1 MPKPGREFEAN
12 RRTARFPLQFSPTF
26 MSTLGREFEAK
37 RRTAYR
43 VMSTFASLDKVT
55 VISAIGERFY
65 KHLAVLPS
73 EAGIGDAFAIDKVI
87 ARSNGLVPTNEV
99 ALDHYPSNG

>member
-1 MPKPGREFEAN
+1 MSKPKRELEAN
-12 RRTARFPLQFSPTF
+12 RPN
-26 MSTLGREFEAK
+26 
-37 RRTAYR
+37 AYR
-43 VMSTFASLDKVT
+43 VMRTSASLDKVT

-73 EAGIGDAFAIDKVI
+73 EAGIGDAFAVDEVI
-87 ARSNGLVPTNEV
+87 ARSNGLVATNQV